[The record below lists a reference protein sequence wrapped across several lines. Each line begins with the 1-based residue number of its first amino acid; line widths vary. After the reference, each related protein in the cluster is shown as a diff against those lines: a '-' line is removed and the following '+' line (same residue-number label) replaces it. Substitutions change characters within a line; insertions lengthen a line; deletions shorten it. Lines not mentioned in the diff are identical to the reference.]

1 MFIHVLLCVC
11 FQTVFIAV
19 VVVVAAAAAFV
30 VVVVAVDFVAFFV
43 VVFVL
48 LLAFCSAVFKSYL
61 NRFYMRETVFKY
73 EMITFL

>member
-1 MFIHVLLCVC
+1 MC

-19 VVVVAAAAAFV
+19 VVAAFVLV
-30 VVVVAVDFVAFFV
+30 VVVVVVVVVIVVDFVAFFV
-43 VVFVL
+43 WL
-48 LLAFCSAVFKSYL
+48 LLAFCSALFFKSYL